1 MSITLY
7 PASTDL
13 KILESIWRNGTS
25 ARHAPEARDLIKA
38 TAAQVQAAATSD
50 RPVYGINAGFGK
62 LVSVRISPH
71 AYARTLSLF
80 LKI

>member
-7 PASTDL
+7 PVATDL
-13 KILESIWRNGTS
+13 KILETVWRNGKP
-25 ARHAPEARDLIKA
+25 ARLAPEARDLINT
-38 TAAQVQAAATSD
+38 TAAQVQVSATGD
-50 RPVYGINAGFGK
+50 ELVYGINTGFGK
-62 LVSVRISPH
+62 LASVRISPQ